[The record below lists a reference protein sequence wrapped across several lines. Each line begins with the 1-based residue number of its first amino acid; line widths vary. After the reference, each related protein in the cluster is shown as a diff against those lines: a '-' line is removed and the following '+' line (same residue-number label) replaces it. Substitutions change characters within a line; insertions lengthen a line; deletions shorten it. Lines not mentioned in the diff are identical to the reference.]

1 MAGVIG
7 ARKPQ
12 FDIWGDTVNMA
23 SRMDSTGTQG
33 KTQVTQQDYLTGF
46 SNWFNCFNYTDN
58 PRNQEH
64 SARTG
69 IQV

>member
-23 SRMDSTGTQG
+23 SRMDSTGAQG
-33 KTQVTQQDYLTGF
+33 KTQVTQQDYLTGS
-46 SNWFNCFNYTDN
+46 SNWFKLY
-58 PRNQEH
+58 R
-64 SARTG
+64 
-69 IQV
+69 